1 MYLQSKGNHA
11 MGREI
16 SLLKPAFLSMPSHN
30 QKPILF
36 AGLDHLNNPSM
47 ILEQVFDFLNT
58 CPKLENFVFYA
69 PTSFYKDPF
78 WDDSFYEQRLS
89 TLYEIRSQ
97 SQCLTATNLGDYEN
111 LENVSKVADIIIID
125 DYLCQMQKR
134 VYNLMALKKP
144 MVLDVSLLSLNQVQE
159 LAQESVQ
166 KGCPVFF
173 YFNQPQ
179 FDNQNFYHNFFCASV
194 FEENK
199 INPLK
204 AGFYLGIKG
213 FFTPFNPL
221 WIKKVLEIFQKNL

>member
-1 MYLQSKGNHA
+1 MPP
-11 MGREI
+11 
-16 SLLKPAFLSMPSHN
+16 LLFIK
-30 QKPILF
+30 IL
-36 AGLDHLNNPSM
+36 
-47 ILEQVFDFLNT
+47 
-58 CPKLENFVFYA
+58 
-69 PTSFYKDPF
+69 F
-78 WDDSFYEQRLS
+78 WDDSLNKTPFMVVPN
-89 TLYEIRSQ
+89 
-97 SQCLTATNLGDYEN
+97 QCLTATNLGDYEN

-213 FFTPFNPL
+213 FL
-221 WIKKVLEIFQKNL
+221 HLLIRCG